1 MTLLRQLALISTA
14 MLVLHSPASAQF
26 FQKPAPAL
34 LPEAQA
40 FSVTHSET
48 SNGLTVDWSVADD
61 YYLYRNQF
69 GVTVRDGEQSIALE
83 LEFLTQGV
91 VELDPEFG
99 NVEVFF
105 FNTPIAARFPAGFTP
120 RADQTYSVVLSGQGC
135 NKPVGV
141 CYPPMQRVVQ
151 ATWSDA
157 LLAQA
162 DATDASAMRGTSGS
176 VDDSTAAPRLPDS
189 SKVDSDRKSFWA
201 LVLSAF
207 GAGLLLSLTPCVLPM
222 VPILS
227 GIIAKQQFPSRW
239 SAGWLSIVYV
249 AGTIV
254 TYVIAGWVAG
264 ATGTQLQAYFQNPWV
279 IGFICALLVLLAASL
294 FGLFKIASPSSLQTH
309 IHHHSALGA
318 TASTVSG
325 GSNVLLSFKSFGLGL
340 TSALVVGACVSPIL
354 ILALGVAIKQ
364 GDPVLGAAIMGAMAS
379 GMGLLLIVF
388 GFGAGWLLPK
398 TGAWMLQVQSLFAFM
413 VLGVAIYIAGALTV
427 VPILLLWALLLLV
440 FGFYVWQL
448 ANVDSATER
457 PGLAASIG
465 KAIGFAAILWGCL
478 ALLGHASGGR
488 QILSPLSELK
498 LGSSSAVEI
507 QLPFETTTTLEQT
520 TAILAQAQAAQQ
532 PVLVDFYADW
542 CFDCVRMKRTT
553 FKSPEV
559 AAALSGW
566 RLVIVDVTDTSPA
579 SEAVK
584 RHFNVFGPPATLMIA
599 SSGEERLD
607 LRQYGY
613 MHKDEFIAKA
623 SSVN

>member
-1 MTLLRQLALISTA
+1 MTLLRQLTLIGLA
-14 MLVLHSPASAQF
+14 VWGLHGSANAQF
-26 FQKPAPAL
+26 LQKQAPTL

-40 FSVTHSET
+40 FTVSHSAT
-48 SNGLTVDWSVADD
+48 TTGLTIDWSIAND
-61 YYLYRNQF
+61 YYLYRDQF
-69 GVTVRDGEQSIALE
+69 GASVDDGETSFELE
-83 LEFLTQGV
+83 LEFLSKGV
-91 VELDPEFG
+91 IELDPEFG

-105 FNTPIAARFPAGFTP
+105 FNTPIRARFPADFTP
-120 RADQTYSVVLSGQGC
+120 RAGQTYNVVLRGQGC

-141 CYPPMQRVVQ
+141 CYPPMQRKVQ
-151 ATWSDA
+151 ATWSDE

-162 DATDASAMRGTSGS
+162 PSAEADLPAATVLSEPTTGADG
-176 VDDSTAAPRLPDS
+176 AANQTDNKQP
-189 SKVDSDRKSFWA
+189 KSFWA
-201 LVLSAF
+201 YVLSAF

-227 GIIAKQQFPSRW
+227 GIIAKQQSPSRW

-254 TYVIAGWVAG
+254 TYVIAGWIAG

-279 IGFICALLVLLAASL
+279 IGFICTLLILLAASL
-294 FGLFKIASPSSLQTH
+294 FGLFHIASPSGLHARLHQPP
-309 IHHHSALGA
+309 LGA
-318 TASTVSG
+318 TPGEASA

-354 ILALGVAIKQ
+354 ILALGAAIKQ
-364 GDPVLGAAIMGAMAS
+364 GDPVLGAAIMGAMAA

-398 TGAWMLQVQSLFAFM
+398 TGAWMEQVQAFFGFM
-413 VLGVAIYIAGALTV
+413 VLGVAIYIAGALTI

-457 PGLAASIG
+457 PGLAASLG
-465 KAIGFAAILWGCL
+465 KAIGFAALLWGCL
-478 ALLGHASGGR
+478 ALIGYASGGR
-488 QILSPLSELK
+488 QILSPLSELSFN
-498 LGSSSAVEI
+498 SSNAVEV

-520 TAILAQAQAAQQ
+520 SAILAQAKAAEQ
-532 PVLVDFYADW
+532 PVLIDFYADW

-559 AAALSGW
+559 AAALNGW
-566 RLVIVDVTDTSPA
+566 RLVVVDVTDTSPA
-579 SEAVK
+579 SETVK

-599 SSGEERLD
+599 ASGEERLD

-613 MHKDEFIAKA
+613 MQADEFIAKVQ
-623 SSVN
+623 SVN